1 MNMITTLIII
11 FGVAGAILVI
21 LFVVFIVYRNS
32 MREAKNYERG
42 LKMVPILIHLPPA
55 SDDVDGGGRDKRDLT
70 EEVLSQAQVMYSI
83 IASTS
88 TKGFM
93 SKIYGQRHIS
103 FEIVAR
109 EGLVYYYAVVPTVLT
124 DTIRQAI
131 AAAYPSA
138 RLEEVAE
145 HSVFSK
151 VGKAS
156 GTIGGEFTL
165 RKEFI
170 YPISTYM
177 ESKRDASRALLN
189 AISAA
194 GREDGIGI
202 QLLIRPANEKWTKQ
216 SISAADQI
224 VKNKGEKKGSKGGAA
239 ARDIMQALW
248 KPPETPDKKD
258 ITQDKPISAVD
269 QAKVDAI
276 QEKIRYPGYEVLIRV
291 VVSSNT
297 AARSQVLLKN
307 VVSAFALF
315 DSPSF
320 NGFKFHL
327 SSNIDE
333 LTTAFIFRLFPQSM
347 NRNILNSVEL
357 ATIFHLPDQ
366 NSIPTSQVKRQMS
379 KQVDGP
385 TEVMD
390 TGLLLGYNEFRGVRK
405 PIRLSDKDRR
415 RHIHIIGQTGV
426 GKSVLQENLAYQDM
440 MSGRGFALVDPHG
453 DLAESLLAKV
463 PRERSED
470 IVYFDPGDMTNPI
483 GLNMF
488 EFDDPDQKDFL
499 VQEAI
504 SMLYGLYDPGHT
516 GIVGP
521 RLEHIFRNCAL
532 LLMSDPAGGTFVD
545 IPKLLV
551 DEQFR
556 NSKIKY
562 ITDQQVLDFWT
573 KEFPASQRSNEAGDV
588 ISWVVSKFG
597 PFISN
602 DTMRN
607 IIGQTKSGLSFP
619 DIMNNNKI
627 LLVNLSKG
635 RLGDLNSKLL
645 GIIFVMKFQAA
656 AMARASIPEEER
668 KDFTLYVDEF
678 QNFATDSFETILSEA
693 RKYRLS
699 LVLANQFMT
708 QLKEELREAI
718 LGNVG
723 TTITGRIGTTDA
735 DIMVKRYTPV
745 FDAEDLTK
753 LPNFESVCVAQ
764 INGTPSTPF
773 SMAWV
778 PPMGQP
784 NAQLADALRR
794 LSAAK
799 YGKPRAQ
806 VEREIA
812 ARISV
817 QQPAG
822 RPSASRPVRGGND
835 NKSSFLDEWL
845 AQRRQIKAKQTATKG
860 AVAQPQTSSQPLPR
874 PGQVQSRPP
883 VNTTGTLDRNLPNV
897 SQQAPTGV
905 PSVPPSSYPPRPAAP
920 SSVVQGAPAS
930 PLTSPAAKSLQQQ
943 PLRPM
948 QPARDP
954 LPASRQQGSTLQ
966 TIDQARAAVQQAT
979 PSSRSPIDSQ
989 TGRAPLRK
997 DDGLPE
1003 LQQMGNFNT
1012 HDNSANDP
1020 KEVSIRLR

>member
-1 MNMITTLIII
+1 MNTVTTFIIVFGSAGLILI
-11 FGVAGAILVI
+11 I
-21 LFVVFIVYRNS
+21 LFVAFIVYRNS

-55 SDDVDGGGRDKRDLT
+55 SDDIDGGGRDKRDLT
-70 EEVLSQAQVMYSI
+70 EEVLSQAQVMYNI

-93 SKIYGQRHIS
+93 SRIYGQRHVS

-124 DTIRQAI
+124 DTVRQAI

-138 RLEEVAE
+138 RLEEVSE

-189 AISAA
+189 AVSSA
-194 GREDGIGI
+194 GREDGVGI
-202 QLLIRPANEKWTKQ
+202 QFLIRPAYEKWTKR
-216 SISAADQI
+216 SISAAEQI
-224 VKNKGEKKGSKGGAA
+224 VKNKGEKKSGGGSGLS
-239 ARDIMQALW
+239 ARDVMQALW
-248 KPPETPDKKD
+248 KPPEASDKKEF
-258 ITQDKPISAVD
+258 QAEKPLSAVE
-269 QAKVDAI
+269 QAKVDVI
-276 QEKIRYPGYEVLIRV
+276 QEKIRYPGYEVMIRV

-307 VVSAFALF
+307 IVAAFALF

-320 NGFKFHL
+320 NGFKFNL
-327 SSNIDE
+327 TKNVDE
-333 LTTAFIFRLFPQSM
+333 LATAFIFRFFPQAN
-347 NRNILNSVEL
+347 NRDILNSVEL
-357 ATIFHLPDQ
+357 ATLFHLPDQ

-385 TEVMD
+385 TEVME

-405 PIRLSDKDRR
+405 PIRLADKDRR

-440 MSGRGFALVDPHG
+440 LAGRGFALVDPHG
-453 DLAESLLAKV
+453 DLAEALLAKV
-463 PRERSED
+463 PRDRVED
-470 IVYFDPGDMTNPI
+470 IVYFDPGDMSNPI

-488 EFDDPDQKDFL
+488 EFDHPDQKDFL

-504 SMLYGLYDPGHT
+504 NMLYGLYDPGHT

-532 LLMSDPAGGTFVD
+532 LLMADPAGGTFVD
-545 IPKLLV
+545 VPKLLV

-556 NSKIKY
+556 NAKLKY
-562 ITDQQVLDFWT
+562 VTDRQVLDFWT
-573 KEFPASQRSNEAGDV
+573 KEFPASQRSNEAGDL
-588 ISWVVSKFG
+588 ISWVISKFG

-602 DTMRN
+602 DAMRN
-607 IIGQTKSGLSFP
+607 IIGQTKSGFNFP
-619 DIMNNNKI
+619 EIMNNNKI

-635 RLGDLNSKLL
+635 KMGDLNSKLL

-656 AMARASIPEEER
+656 AMARANIPEHER

-735 DIMVKRYTPV
+735 EIMVKRYTPV
-745 FDAEDLTK
+745 FTAEDLTK

-764 INGTPSTPF
+764 INGTPSAPF
-773 SMAWV
+773 SMAWI
-778 PPMGQP
+778 PPMGEP
-784 NAQLADALRR
+784 NQQLSGALKK

-799 YGKPRAQ
+799 YGRPRDQ
-806 VEREIA
+806 VERDIA

-817 QQPAG
+817 QQPSQPAAGAG
-822 RPSASRPVRGGND
+822 RPGGSAGAGGG
-835 NKSSFLDEWL
+835 SSFLDEWL
-845 AQRRQIKAKQTATKG
+845 AKRKQMNAKK
-860 AVAQPQTSSQPLPR
+860 PQS
-874 PGQVQSRPP
+874 
-883 VNTTGTLDRNLPNV
+883 
-897 SQQAPTGV
+897 A
-905 PSVPPSSYPPRPAAP
+905 AAP
-920 SSVVQGAPAS
+920 SSAQTSRPSSPAAQPARPQTAPAS
-930 PLTSPAAKSLQQQ
+930 SAQ
-943 PLRPM
+943 PLRA
-948 QPARDP
+948 QPAVPSASSLSQAPRP
-954 LPASRQQGSTLQ
+954 QPASAPRTMPNPSASSPLSAAQPTPPPSPAVQDALDRARHTARPNILGGQ
-966 TIDQARAAVQQAT
+966 PAEARAQST
-979 PSSRSPIDSQ
+979 PPPSP
-989 TGRAPLRK
+989 APKPPMPTPEELEREALRRQ
-997 DDGLPE
+997 GTL
-1003 LQQMGNFNT
+1003 NT
-1012 HDNSANDP
+1012 HGDLSGEP
-1020 KEVSIRLR
+1020 QEVSIKLH

>member
-1 MNMITTLIII
+1 MNTVTTFIIVFGSAGLILI
-11 FGVAGAILVI
+11 I
-21 LFVVFIVYRNS
+21 LFVAFIVYRNS

-55 SDDVDGGGRDKRDLT
+55 SDDIDGGGRDKRDLT
-70 EEVLSQAQVMYSI
+70 EEVLSQAQVMYNI

-93 SKIYGQRHIS
+93 SRIYGQRHVS

-124 DTIRQAI
+124 DTVRQAI

-138 RLEEVAE
+138 RLEEVSE

-189 AISAA
+189 AVSSA
-194 GREDGIGI
+194 GREDGVGI
-202 QLLIRPANEKWTKQ
+202 QFLIRPAYEKWTKR
-216 SISAADQI
+216 SISAAEQI
-224 VKNKGEKKGSKGGAA
+224 VKNKGEKKSSGGSGLS
-239 ARDIMQALW
+239 ARDVMQALW
-248 KPPETPDKKD
+248 KPPEASDKKEF
-258 ITQDKPISAVD
+258 QAEKPLSAVE

-276 QEKIRYPGYEVLIRV
+276 QEKIRYPGYEVMIRV

-307 VVSAFALF
+307 IVAAFALF

-327 SSNIDE
+327 TKNVDE
-333 LTTAFIFRLFPQSM
+333 LATAFIFRFFPQANS
-347 NRNILNSVEL
+347 RDILNSVEL
-357 ATIFHLPDQ
+357 ATLFHLPDQ

-385 TEVMD
+385 TEVME

-405 PIRLSDKDRR
+405 PIRLADKDRR

-440 MSGRGFALVDPHG
+440 LAGRGFALVDPHG
-453 DLAESLLAKV
+453 DLAEALLAKV
-463 PRERSED
+463 PRDRVED
-470 IVYFDPGDMTNPI
+470 IVYFDPGDMSNPI

-488 EFDDPDQKDFL
+488 EFDHPDQKDFL

-504 SMLYGLYDPGHT
+504 NMLYGLYDPGHT

-532 LLMSDPAGGTFVD
+532 LLMADPAGGTFVD
-545 IPKLLV
+545 VPKLLV

-556 NSKIKY
+556 NAKLKY
-562 ITDQQVLDFWT
+562 VTDRQVLDFWT
-573 KEFPASQRSNEAGDV
+573 KEFPASQRSNEAGDL
-588 ISWVVSKFG
+588 ISWVISKFG

-602 DTMRN
+602 DAMRN
-607 IIGQTKSGLSFP
+607 IIGQTKSGFNFP
-619 DIMNNNKI
+619 EIMNNNKI

-635 RLGDLNSKLL
+635 KMGDLNSKLL

-656 AMARASIPEEER
+656 AMARANIPEHER

-735 DIMVKRYTPV
+735 EIMVKRYTPV
-745 FDAEDLTK
+745 FTAEDLTK

-764 INGTPSTPF
+764 INGTPSAPF
-773 SMAWV
+773 SMAWI
-778 PPMGQP
+778 PPMGEP
-784 NAQLADALRR
+784 NQQLSGALKK

-799 YGKPRAQ
+799 YGRPRDQ
-806 VEREIA
+806 VERDIA

-817 QQPAG
+817 QQPSQPAAGAG
-822 RPSASRPVRGGND
+822 RPGGAAGAGGG
-835 NKSSFLDEWL
+835 SSFLDEWL
-845 AQRRQIKAKQTATKG
+845 AKRKQMNAKK
-860 AVAQPQTSSQPLPR
+860 PQS
-874 PGQVQSRPP
+874 
-883 VNTTGTLDRNLPNV
+883 
-897 SQQAPTGV
+897 A
-905 PSVPPSSYPPRPAAP
+905 AAP
-920 SSVVQGAPAS
+920 SSAQTSRPGSPAAQPARPQTAPAS
-930 PLTSPAAKSLQQQ
+930 SAQ
-943 PLRPM
+943 PLRA
-948 QPARDP
+948 QPATP
-954 LPASRQQGSTLQ
+954 PASSSSQAPRPQPASAPRTMPNPSASSPSLAAQPTPPPSPAVQDALNRARHAARPNILGGQQAE
-966 TIDQARAAVQQAT
+966 ARAQSAPPVASSPAPEPAM
-979 PSSRSPIDSQ
+979 PSPEELERE
-989 TGRAPLRK
+989 ALRRQ
-997 DDGLPE
+997 GTL
-1003 LQQMGNFNT
+1003 NT
-1012 HDNSANDP
+1012 HGDLSGEP
-1020 KEVSIRLR
+1020 QEVSIKLH

>member
-1 MNMITTLIII
+1 MNTVTTFIIVFGSAGLILI
-11 FGVAGAILVI
+11 I
-21 LFVVFIVYRNS
+21 LFVAFIVYRNS

-55 SDDVDGGGRDKRDLT
+55 SDDIDGGGRDKRDLT
-70 EEVLSQAQVMYSI
+70 EEVLSQAQVMYNI

-93 SKIYGQRHIS
+93 SRIYGQRHVS

-124 DTIRQAI
+124 DTVRQAI

-138 RLEEVAE
+138 RLEEVSE

-189 AISAA
+189 AVSSA
-194 GREDGIGI
+194 GREDGVGI
-202 QLLIRPANEKWTKQ
+202 QFLIRPAYEKWTKR
-216 SISAADQI
+216 SISAAEQI
-224 VKNKGEKKGSKGGAA
+224 VKNKGEKKSSGGSGLS
-239 ARDIMQALW
+239 ARDVMQALW
-248 KPPETPDKKD
+248 KPPEASDKKEF
-258 ITQDKPISAVD
+258 QAEKPLSAVE

-276 QEKIRYPGYEVLIRV
+276 QEKIRYPGYEVMIRV

-307 VVSAFALF
+307 IVAAFALF

-327 SSNIDE
+327 TKNVDE
-333 LTTAFIFRLFPQSM
+333 LATAFIFRFFPQANS
-347 NRNILNSVEL
+347 RDILNSVEL
-357 ATIFHLPDQ
+357 ATLFHLPDQ

-385 TEVMD
+385 TEVME

-405 PIRLSDKDRR
+405 PIRLADKDRR

-440 MSGRGFALVDPHG
+440 LAGRGFALVDPHG
-453 DLAESLLAKV
+453 DLAEALLAKV
-463 PRERSED
+463 PRDRVED
-470 IVYFDPGDMTNPI
+470 IVYFDPGDMSNPI

-488 EFDDPDQKDFL
+488 EFDHPDQKDFL

-504 SMLYGLYDPGHT
+504 NMLYGLYDPGHT

-532 LLMSDPAGGTFVD
+532 LLMADPAGGTFVD
-545 IPKLLV
+545 VPKLLV

-556 NSKIKY
+556 NAKLKY
-562 ITDQQVLDFWT
+562 VTDRQVLDFWT
-573 KEFPASQRSNEAGDV
+573 KEFPASQRSNEAGDL
-588 ISWVVSKFG
+588 ISWVISKFG

-602 DTMRN
+602 DAMRN
-607 IIGQTKSGLSFP
+607 IIGQTKSGFNFP
-619 DIMNNNKI
+619 EIMNNNKI

-635 RLGDLNSKLL
+635 KMGDLNSKLL

-656 AMARASIPEEER
+656 AMARANIPEHER

-735 DIMVKRYTPV
+735 EIMVKRYTPV
-745 FDAEDLTK
+745 FTAEDLTK

-764 INGTPSTPF
+764 INGTPSAPF
-773 SMAWV
+773 SMAWI
-778 PPMGQP
+778 PPMGEP
-784 NAQLADALRR
+784 NQQLSDALKK

-799 YGKPRAQ
+799 YGRPRDQ
-806 VEREIA
+806 VERDIS

-817 QQPAG
+817 QQPSQPAAGAG
-822 RPSASRPVRGGND
+822 RSGGAAGGG
-835 NKSSFLDEWL
+835 SSFLDEWL
-845 AQRRQIKAKQTATKG
+845 AKRKQMNAKK
-860 AVAQPQTSSQPLPR
+860 PQS
-874 PGQVQSRPP
+874 
-883 VNTTGTLDRNLPNV
+883 
-897 SQQAPTGV
+897 A
-905 PSVPPSSYPPRPAAP
+905 AAP
-920 SSVVQGAPAS
+920 SSAPAS
-930 PLTSPAAKSLQQQ
+930 RPGSPAARPTRPQTTPASSAQL
-943 PLRPM
+943 LRA
-948 QPARDP
+948 QPAMP
-954 LPASRQQGSTLQ
+954 PASSSSQVPRPQPASTPRTMPNPSASSPSSAAQPTPPPSPAVQDALDRARHAARPNILGGQQTE
-966 TIDQARAAVQQAT
+966 ARAQSAPPVE
-979 PSSRSPIDSQ
+979 PSPAPEPAMPSPEELE
-989 TGRAPLRK
+989 REALRRQ
-997 DDGLPE
+997 GTL
-1003 LQQMGNFNT
+1003 NT
-1012 HDNSANDP
+1012 HGDLSGEP
-1020 KEVSIRLR
+1020 QEVSIKLH

>member
-1 MNMITTLIII
+1 MNTVTTFIIVFGSAGLILI
-11 FGVAGAILVI
+11 I
-21 LFVVFIVYRNS
+21 LFVAFIVYRNS

-55 SDDVDGGGRDKRDLT
+55 SDDIDGGGRDKRDLT
-70 EEVLSQAQVMYSI
+70 EEVLSQAQVMYNI

-93 SKIYGQRHIS
+93 SRIYGQRHVS

-124 DTIRQAI
+124 DTVRQAI

-138 RLEEVAE
+138 RLEEVSE

-189 AISAA
+189 AVSSA
-194 GREDGIGI
+194 GREDGVGI
-202 QLLIRPANEKWTKQ
+202 QFLIRPAYEKWTKR
-216 SISAADQI
+216 SISAAEQI
-224 VKNKGEKKGSKGGAA
+224 VKNKGEKKSSGGSGLS
-239 ARDIMQALW
+239 ARDVMQALW
-248 KPPETPDKKD
+248 KPPEASDKKEF
-258 ITQDKPISAVD
+258 QAEKPLSAVE

-276 QEKIRYPGYEVLIRV
+276 QEKIRYPGYEVMIRV

-307 VVSAFALF
+307 IVAAFALF

-320 NGFKFHL
+320 NGFKFNL
-327 SSNIDE
+327 TKNVDE
-333 LTTAFIFRLFPQSM
+333 LATAFIFRFFPQAN
-347 NRNILNSVEL
+347 NRDILNSVEL
-357 ATIFHLPDQ
+357 ATLFHLPDQ

-385 TEVMD
+385 TEVME

-405 PIRLSDKDRR
+405 PIRLADKDRR

-440 MSGRGFALVDPHG
+440 LAGRGFALVDPHG
-453 DLAESLLAKV
+453 DLAEALLAKV
-463 PRERSED
+463 PRDRVED
-470 IVYFDPGDMTNPI
+470 IVYFDPGDMSNPI

-488 EFDDPDQKDFL
+488 EFDHPDQKDFL

-504 SMLYGLYDPGHT
+504 NMLYGLYDPGHT

-532 LLMSDPAGGTFVD
+532 LLMADPAGGTFVD
-545 IPKLLV
+545 VPKLLV

-556 NSKIKY
+556 NAKLKY
-562 ITDQQVLDFWT
+562 VTDRQVLDFWT
-573 KEFPASQRSNEAGDV
+573 KEFPASQRSNEAGDL
-588 ISWVVSKFG
+588 ISWVISKFG

-602 DTMRN
+602 DAMRN
-607 IIGQTKSGLSFP
+607 IIGQTKSGFNFP
-619 DIMNNNKI
+619 EIMNNNKI

-635 RLGDLNSKLL
+635 KMGDLNSKLL

-656 AMARASIPEEER
+656 AMARANIPEHER

-735 DIMVKRYTPV
+735 EIMVKRYTPV
-745 FDAEDLTK
+745 FTAEDLTK

-764 INGTPSTPF
+764 INGTPSAPF
-773 SMAWV
+773 SMAWI
-778 PPMGQP
+778 PPMGEP
-784 NAQLADALRR
+784 NQQLSGALKK

-799 YGKPRAQ
+799 YGRPRDQ
-806 VEREIA
+806 VERDIA

-817 QQPAG
+817 QQPSQPAAGAG
-822 RPSASRPVRGGND
+822 RPGGAAGAGGG
-835 NKSSFLDEWL
+835 SSFLDEWL
-845 AQRRQIKAKQTATKG
+845 AKRKQMNAKKPQSA
-860 AVAQPQTSSQPLPR
+860 AEPSSAQAPR
-874 PGQVQSRPP
+874 PG
-883 VNTTGTLDRNLPNV
+883 
-897 SQQAPTGV
+897 
-905 PSVPPSSYPPRPAAP
+905 
-920 SSVVQGAPAS
+920 
-930 PLTSPAAKSLQQQ
+930 SPAAQPARPQTAPTSSAQ
-943 PLRPM
+943 PLRA
-948 QPARDP
+948 QPAVP
-954 LPASRQQGSTLQ
+954 PASSFSQAPRPQPAGAPRTMPNPSTSSPSSAAQPAPPPSPAVQDALDRARHAARPNILGGQQTE
-966 TIDQARAAVQQAT
+966 ARAQPT
-979 PSSRSPIDSQ
+979 PPVAPPPAPEPAMPSPEELE
-989 TGRAPLRK
+989 REALRRQ
-997 DDGLPE
+997 GTL
-1003 LQQMGNFNT
+1003 NT
-1012 HDNSANDP
+1012 HGDLSGEP
-1020 KEVSIRLR
+1020 QEVSIKLH

>member
-1 MNMITTLIII
+1 MNTVTTFIIVFGSAGLILI
-11 FGVAGAILVI
+11 I
-21 LFVVFIVYRNS
+21 LFVAFIVYRNS

-55 SDDVDGGGRDKRDLT
+55 SDDIDGGGRDKRDLT
-70 EEVLSQAQVMYSI
+70 EEVLSQAQVMYNI

-93 SKIYGQRHIS
+93 SRIYGQRHVS

-124 DTIRQAI
+124 DTVRQAI

-138 RLEEVAE
+138 RLEEVSE

-189 AISAA
+189 AVSSA
-194 GREDGIGI
+194 GREDGVGI
-202 QLLIRPANEKWTKQ
+202 QFLIRPAYEKWTKR
-216 SISAADQI
+216 SISAAEQI
-224 VKNKGEKKGSKGGAA
+224 VKNKGEKKSSGGSGLS
-239 ARDIMQALW
+239 ARDVMQALW
-248 KPPETPDKKD
+248 KPPEASDKKEF
-258 ITQDKPISAVD
+258 QAEKPLSAVE

-276 QEKIRYPGYEVLIRV
+276 QEKIRYPGYEVMIRV

-307 VVSAFALF
+307 IVAAFALF

-320 NGFKFHL
+320 NGFKFNL
-327 SSNIDE
+327 TKNVDE
-333 LTTAFIFRLFPQSM
+333 LATAFIFRFFPQAN
-347 NRNILNSVEL
+347 NRDILNSVEL
-357 ATIFHLPDQ
+357 ATLFHLPDQ

-385 TEVMD
+385 TEVME

-405 PIRLSDKDRR
+405 PIRLADKDRR

-440 MSGRGFALVDPHG
+440 LAGRGFALVDPHG
-453 DLAESLLAKV
+453 DLAEALLAKV
-463 PRERSED
+463 PRDRVED
-470 IVYFDPGDMTNPI
+470 IVYFDPGDMSNPI

-488 EFDDPDQKDFL
+488 EFDHPDQKDFL

-504 SMLYGLYDPGHT
+504 NMLYGLYDPGHT

-532 LLMSDPAGGTFVD
+532 LLMADPAGGTFVD
-545 IPKLLV
+545 VPKLLV

-556 NSKIKY
+556 NAKLKY
-562 ITDQQVLDFWT
+562 VTDRQVLDFWT
-573 KEFPASQRSNEAGDV
+573 KEFPASQRSNEAGDL
-588 ISWVVSKFG
+588 ISWVISKFG

-602 DTMRN
+602 DAMRN
-607 IIGQTKSGLSFP
+607 IIGQTKSGFNFP
-619 DIMNNNKI
+619 EIMNNNKI

-635 RLGDLNSKLL
+635 KMGDLNSKLL

-656 AMARASIPEEER
+656 AMARANIPEHER

-735 DIMVKRYTPV
+735 EIMVKRYTPV
-745 FDAEDLTK
+745 FTAEDLTK

-764 INGTPSTPF
+764 INGTPSAPF
-773 SMAWV
+773 SMAWI
-778 PPMGQP
+778 PPMGEP
-784 NAQLADALRR
+784 NQQLSGALKK
-794 LSAAK
+794 LWSAA
-799 YGKPRAQ
+799 
-806 VEREIA
+806 
-812 ARISV
+812 
-817 QQPAG
+817 
-822 RPSASRPVRGGND
+822 RPS
-835 NKSSFLDEWL
+835 
-845 AQRRQIKAKQTATKG
+845 
-860 AVAQPQTSSQPLPR
+860 
-874 PGQVQSRPP
+874 
-883 VNTTGTLDRNLPNV
+883 
-897 SQQAPTGV
+897 
-905 PSVPPSSYPPRPAAP
+905 
-920 SSVVQGAPAS
+920 
-930 PLTSPAAKSLQQQ
+930 
-943 PLRPM
+943 
-948 QPARDP
+948 
-954 LPASRQQGSTLQ
+954 
-966 TIDQARAAVQQAT
+966 
-979 PSSRSPIDSQ
+979 
-989 TGRAPLRK
+989 
-997 DDGLPE
+997 
-1003 LQQMGNFNT
+1003 
-1012 HDNSANDP
+1012 
-1020 KEVSIRLR
+1020 

>member
-1 MNMITTLIII
+1 MNTVTTFIIVFGSAGLILI
-11 FGVAGAILVI
+11 I
-21 LFVVFIVYRNS
+21 LFVAFIVYRNS

-55 SDDVDGGGRDKRDLT
+55 SDDIDGGGRDKRDLT
-70 EEVLSQAQVMYSI
+70 EEVLSQAQVMYNI

-93 SKIYGQRHIS
+93 SRIYGQRHVS

-124 DTIRQAI
+124 DTVRQAI

-138 RLEEVAE
+138 RLEEVSE

-189 AISAA
+189 AVSSA
-194 GREDGIGI
+194 GREDGVGI
-202 QLLIRPANEKWTKQ
+202 QFLIRPAYEKWTKR
-216 SISAADQI
+216 SISAAEQI
-224 VKNKGEKKGSKGGAA
+224 VKNKGEKKSSGGGGLS
-239 ARDIMQALW
+239 ARDVMQALW
-248 KPPETPDKKD
+248 KPPEASDKKEF
-258 ITQDKPISAVD
+258 QAEKPLSAVE

-276 QEKIRYPGYEVLIRV
+276 QEKIRYPGYEVMIRV

-307 VVSAFALF
+307 IVAAFALF

-320 NGFKFHL
+320 NGFKFNL
-327 SSNIDE
+327 TKNVDE
-333 LTTAFIFRLFPQSM
+333 LATAFIFRFFPQANS
-347 NRNILNSVEL
+347 RDILNSVEL
-357 ATIFHLPDQ
+357 ATLFHLPDQ

-385 TEVMD
+385 TEVME

-405 PIRLSDKDRR
+405 PIRLADKDRR

-440 MSGRGFALVDPHG
+440 LAGRGFALVDPHG
-453 DLAESLLAKV
+453 DLAEALLAKV
-463 PRERSED
+463 PRDRVED
-470 IVYFDPGDMTNPI
+470 IVYFDPGDMSNPI

-488 EFDDPDQKDFL
+488 EFDHPDQKDFL

-504 SMLYGLYDPGHT
+504 NMLYGLYDPGHT

-532 LLMSDPAGGTFVD
+532 LLMADPAGGTFVD
-545 IPKLLV
+545 VPKLLV

-556 NSKIKY
+556 NAKLKY
-562 ITDQQVLDFWT
+562 VTDRQVLDFWT
-573 KEFPASQRSNEAGDV
+573 KEFPASQRSNEAGDL
-588 ISWVVSKFG
+588 ISWVISKFG

-602 DTMRN
+602 DAMRN
-607 IIGQTKSGLSFP
+607 IIGQTKSGFNFP
-619 DIMNNNKI
+619 EIMNNNKI

-635 RLGDLNSKLL
+635 KMGDLNSKLL

-656 AMARASIPEEER
+656 AMARANIPEHER

-735 DIMVKRYTPV
+735 EIMVKRYTPV
-745 FDAEDLTK
+745 FTAEDLTK

-764 INGTPSTPF
+764 INGTPSAPF
-773 SMAWV
+773 SMAWI
-778 PPMGQP
+778 PPMGEP
-784 NAQLADALRR
+784 NQQLSGALKK

-799 YGKPRAQ
+799 YGRPRDQ
-806 VEREIA
+806 VERDIA

-817 QQPAG
+817 QQPSQPAAGAG
-822 RPSASRPVRGGND
+822 RPGGSAGAGGG
-835 NKSSFLDEWL
+835 SSFLDEWL
-845 AQRRQIKAKQTATKG
+845 AKRKQMNAKK
-860 AVAQPQTSSQPLPR
+860 PQS
-874 PGQVQSRPP
+874 
-883 VNTTGTLDRNLPNV
+883 
-897 SQQAPTGV
+897 A
-905 PSVPPSSYPPRPAAP
+905 AAP
-920 SSVVQGAPAS
+920 SSAQTSRPGSPAAQPAWPQTAPAS
-930 PLTSPAAKSLQQQ
+930 SAQ
-943 PLRPM
+943 PLRA
-948 QPARDP
+948 QPAVPSASSLSQAPRP
-954 LPASRQQGSTLQ
+954 QPASAPRTMPNPSTSSPSSAAQPAPPPSPAVQDALDRARHAARPNILGGQQTE
-966 TIDQARAAVQQAT
+966 ARAQPT
-979 PSSRSPIDSQ
+979 PPVAPPPAPEPAMPSPEELE
-989 TGRAPLRK
+989 REALRRQ
-997 DDGLPE
+997 GTL
-1003 LQQMGNFNT
+1003 NT
-1012 HDNSANDP
+1012 HGDLSGEP
-1020 KEVSIRLR
+1020 QEVSIKLH

>member
-1 MNMITTLIII
+1 MNTVTTFIIVFGSAGLILI
-11 FGVAGAILVI
+11 I
-21 LFVVFIVYRNS
+21 LFVAFIVYRNS

-55 SDDVDGGGRDKRDLT
+55 SDDIDGGGRDKRDLT
-70 EEVLSQAQVMYSI
+70 EEVLSQAQVMYNI

-93 SKIYGQRHIS
+93 SRIYGQRHVS

-124 DTIRQAI
+124 DTVRQAI

-138 RLEEVAE
+138 RLEEVSE

-189 AISAA
+189 AVSSA
-194 GREDGIGI
+194 GREDGVGI
-202 QLLIRPANEKWTKQ
+202 QFLIRPAYEKWTKR
-216 SISAADQI
+216 SISAAEQI
-224 VKNKGEKKGSKGGAA
+224 VKNKGEKKSSGGSGLS
-239 ARDIMQALW
+239 ARDVMQALW
-248 KPPETPDKKD
+248 KPPEASDKKEF
-258 ITQDKPISAVD
+258 QAEKPLSAVE

-276 QEKIRYPGYEVLIRV
+276 QEKIRYPGYEVMIRV

-307 VVSAFALF
+307 IVAAFALF

-320 NGFKFHL
+320 NGFKFNL
-327 SSNIDE
+327 TKNVDE
-333 LTTAFIFRLFPQSM
+333 LATAFIFRFFPQANS
-347 NRNILNSVEL
+347 RDILNSVEL
-357 ATIFHLPDQ
+357 ATLFHLPDQ

-385 TEVMD
+385 TEVME

-405 PIRLSDKDRR
+405 PIRLADKDRR

-440 MSGRGFALVDPHG
+440 LAGRGFALVDPHG
-453 DLAESLLAKV
+453 DLAEALLAKV
-463 PRERSED
+463 PRDRVED
-470 IVYFDPGDMTNPI
+470 IVYFDPGDMSNPI

-488 EFDDPDQKDFL
+488 EFDHPDQKDFL

-504 SMLYGLYDPGHT
+504 NMLYGLYDPGHT

-532 LLMSDPAGGTFVD
+532 LLMADPAGGTFVD
-545 IPKLLV
+545 VPKLLV

-556 NSKIKY
+556 NAKLKY
-562 ITDQQVLDFWT
+562 VTDRQVLDFWT
-573 KEFPASQRSNEAGDV
+573 KEFPASQRSNEAGDL
-588 ISWVVSKFG
+588 ISWVISKFG

-602 DTMRN
+602 DAMRN
-607 IIGQTKSGLSFP
+607 IIGQTKSGFNFP
-619 DIMNNNKI
+619 EIMNNNKI

-635 RLGDLNSKLL
+635 KMGDLNSKLL

-656 AMARASIPEEER
+656 AMARANIPEHER

-735 DIMVKRYTPV
+735 EIMVKRYTPV
-745 FDAEDLTK
+745 FTAEDLTK

-764 INGTPSTPF
+764 INGTPSAPF
-773 SMAWV
+773 SMAWI
-778 PPMGQP
+778 PPMGEP
-784 NAQLADALRR
+784 NQQLSGALKK

-799 YGKPRAQ
+799 YGRPRDQ
-806 VEREIA
+806 VERDIA

-817 QQPAG
+817 QQPSQPAAGAG
-822 RPSASRPVRGGND
+822 RPGGSAGAGGG
-835 NKSSFLDEWL
+835 SSFLDEWL
-845 AQRRQIKAKQTATKG
+845 AKRKQMNAKK
-860 AVAQPQTSSQPLPR
+860 PQS
-874 PGQVQSRPP
+874 
-883 VNTTGTLDRNLPNV
+883 
-897 SQQAPTGV
+897 A
-905 PSVPPSSYPPRPAAP
+905 AAP
-920 SSVVQGAPAS
+920 SSAQTSRPSSPAAQPARPQTAPAS
-930 PLTSPAAKSLQQQ
+930 SAQ
-943 PLRPM
+943 PLRA
-948 QPARDP
+948 QPAVPSASSLSQAPRP
-954 LPASRQQGSTLQ
+954 QPASAPRTMPNPSASSPSSAAQPAPPPSPAVQDALDRARHAARPNILGGQ
-966 TIDQARAAVQQAT
+966 PAEARAQPT
-979 PSSRSPIDSQ
+979 PPVAPSP
-989 TGRAPLRK
+989 APEPVMPSPEELEREALRRQ
-997 DDGLPE
+997 GTL
-1003 LQQMGNFNT
+1003 NT
-1012 HDNSANDP
+1012 HGDLSGEP
-1020 KEVSIRLR
+1020 QEVSIKLH

>member
-1 MNMITTLIII
+1 MNTVTTFIIVFGSAGLILI
-11 FGVAGAILVI
+11 I
-21 LFVVFIVYRNS
+21 LFVAFIVYRNS

-55 SDDVDGGGRDKRDLT
+55 SDDIDGGGRDKRDLT
-70 EEVLSQAQVMYSI
+70 EEVLSQAQVMYNI

-93 SKIYGQRHIS
+93 SRIYGQRHVS

-124 DTIRQAI
+124 DTVRQAI

-138 RLEEVAE
+138 RLEEVSE

-189 AISAA
+189 AVSSA
-194 GREDGIGI
+194 GREDGVGI
-202 QLLIRPANEKWTKQ
+202 QFLIRPAYEKWTKR
-216 SISAADQI
+216 SISAAEQI
-224 VKNKGEKKGSKGGAA
+224 VKNKGEKKSSGGSGLS
-239 ARDIMQALW
+239 ARDVMQALW
-248 KPPETPDKKD
+248 KPPEASDKKEF
-258 ITQDKPISAVD
+258 QAEKPLSAVE

-276 QEKIRYPGYEVLIRV
+276 QEKIRYPGYEVMIRV

-307 VVSAFALF
+307 IVAAFALF

-320 NGFKFHL
+320 NGFKFNL
-327 SSNIDE
+327 TKNVDE
-333 LTTAFIFRLFPQSM
+333 LATAFIFRFFPQANS
-347 NRNILNSVEL
+347 RDILNSVEL
-357 ATIFHLPDQ
+357 ATLFHLPDQ

-385 TEVMD
+385 TEVME
-390 TGLLLGYNEFRGVRK
+390 TGLLLGYQEFRGVRK
-405 PIRLSDKDRR
+405 PIRLADKDRR

-440 MSGRGFALVDPHG
+440 LAGRGFALVDPHG
-453 DLAESLLAKV
+453 DLAEALLAKV
-463 PRERSED
+463 PRDRVED
-470 IVYFDPGDMTNPI
+470 IVYFDPGDMSNPI

-488 EFDDPDQKDFL
+488 EFDHPDQKDFL

-504 SMLYGLYDPGHT
+504 NMLYGLYDPGHT

-532 LLMSDPAGGTFVD
+532 LLMADPAGGTFVD
-545 IPKLLV
+545 VPKLLV

-556 NSKIKY
+556 NAKLKY
-562 ITDQQVLDFWT
+562 VTDRQVLDFWT
-573 KEFPASQRSNEAGDV
+573 KEFPASQRSNEAGDL
-588 ISWVVSKFG
+588 ISWVISKFG

-602 DTMRN
+602 DAMRN
-607 IIGQTKSGLSFP
+607 IIGQTKSGFNFP
-619 DIMNNNKI
+619 EIMNNNKI

-635 RLGDLNSKLL
+635 KMGDLNSKLL

-656 AMARASIPEEER
+656 AMARANIPEHER

-735 DIMVKRYTPV
+735 EIMVKRYTPV
-745 FDAEDLTK
+745 FTAEDLTK

-764 INGTPSTPF
+764 INGTPSAPF
-773 SMAWV
+773 SMAWI
-778 PPMGQP
+778 PPMGEP
-784 NAQLADALRR
+784 NQQLSDALKK

-799 YGKPRAQ
+799 YGRPRDQ
-806 VEREIA
+806 VERDIA

-817 QQPAG
+817 QQPSQPAAGAG
-822 RPSASRPVRGGND
+822 RPGGAAGAGGG
-835 NKSSFLDEWL
+835 SSFLDEWL
-845 AQRRQIKAKQTATKG
+845 AKRKQMNAKK
-860 AVAQPQTSSQPLPR
+860 PQS
-874 PGQVQSRPP
+874 
-883 VNTTGTLDRNLPNV
+883 
-897 SQQAPTGV
+897 A
-905 PSVPPSSYPPRPAAP
+905 AAP
-920 SSVVQGAPAS
+920 SSAQTSRPGSPAAQPARPQTAPAS
-930 PLTSPAAKSLQQQ
+930 SAQ
-943 PLRPM
+943 PLRA
-948 QPARDP
+948 QPAVP
-954 LPASRQQGSTLQ
+954 PASSSSQAPRPQPASTPR
-966 TIDQARAAVQQAT
+966 TMPNPSASS
-979 PSSRSPIDSQ
+979 PSSAQPAPPPSPVVQDALDRARHAARPNILGGQQ
-989 TGRAPLRK
+989 TETRAQPTPPVAPPPAPEPAMPSPEELEREALRRQ
-997 DDGLPE
+997 GTL
-1003 LQQMGNFNT
+1003 NT
-1012 HDNSANDP
+1012 HGDLSGEP
-1020 KEVSIRLR
+1020 QEVSIKLH

>member
-1 MNMITTLIII
+1 MNTVTTFIIVFGSAGLILI
-11 FGVAGAILVI
+11 I
-21 LFVVFIVYRNS
+21 LFVAFIVYRNS

-55 SDDVDGGGRDKRDLT
+55 SDDIDGGGRDKRDLT
-70 EEVLSQAQVMYSI
+70 EEVLSQAQVMYNI

-93 SKIYGQRHIS
+93 SRIYGQRHVS

-124 DTIRQAI
+124 DTVRQAI

-138 RLEEVAE
+138 RLEEVSE

-189 AISAA
+189 AVSSA
-194 GREDGIGI
+194 GREDGVGI
-202 QLLIRPANEKWTKQ
+202 QFLIRPAYEKWTKR
-216 SISAADQI
+216 SISAAEQI
-224 VKNKGEKKGSKGGAA
+224 VKNKGEKKSSGGSSLS
-239 ARDIMQALW
+239 ARDVMQALW
-248 KPPETPDKKD
+248 KPPEASDKKEF
-258 ITQDKPISAVD
+258 QAEKPLSAVE

-276 QEKIRYPGYEVLIRV
+276 QEKIRYPGYEVMIRV

-307 VVSAFALF
+307 IVAAFALF

-320 NGFKFHL
+320 NGFKFNL
-327 SSNIDE
+327 TKNVDE
-333 LTTAFIFRLFPQSM
+333 LATAFIFRFFPQANS
-347 NRNILNSVEL
+347 RDILNSVEL
-357 ATIFHLPDQ
+357 ATLFHLPDQ

-385 TEVMD
+385 TEVME

-405 PIRLSDKDRR
+405 PIRLADKDRR

-440 MSGRGFALVDPHG
+440 LAGRGFALVDPHG
-453 DLAESLLAKV
+453 DLAEALLAKV
-463 PRERSED
+463 PRDRVED
-470 IVYFDPGDMTNPI
+470 IVYFDPGDMSNPI

-488 EFDDPDQKDFL
+488 EFDHPDQKDFL

-504 SMLYGLYDPGHT
+504 NMLYGLYDPGHT

-532 LLMSDPAGGTFVD
+532 LLMADPAGGTFVD
-545 IPKLLV
+545 VPKLLV

-556 NSKIKY
+556 NAKLKY
-562 ITDQQVLDFWT
+562 VTDRQVLDFWT
-573 KEFPASQRSNEAGDV
+573 KEFPASQRSNEAGDL
-588 ISWVVSKFG
+588 ISWVISKFG

-602 DTMRN
+602 DAMRN
-607 IIGQTKSGLSFP
+607 IIGQTKSSFNFP
-619 DIMNNNKI
+619 EIMNNNKI

-635 RLGDLNSKLL
+635 KMGDLNSKLL

-656 AMARASIPEEER
+656 AMARANIPEHER

-735 DIMVKRYTPV
+735 EIMVKRYTPV
-745 FDAEDLTK
+745 FTAEDLTK

-764 INGTPSTPF
+764 INGTPSAPF
-773 SMAWV
+773 SMAWI
-778 PPMGQP
+778 PPMGEP
-784 NAQLADALRR
+784 NQQLSGALKK

-799 YGKPRAQ
+799 YGRPRDQ
-806 VEREIA
+806 VERDIA

-817 QQPAG
+817 QQPSQPAAGAG
-822 RPSASRPVRGGND
+822 RPGGTAGAGGG
-835 NKSSFLDEWL
+835 SSFLDEWL
-845 AQRRQIKAKQTATKG
+845 AKRKQMNAKK
-860 AVAQPQTSSQPLPR
+860 PQS
-874 PGQVQSRPP
+874 
-883 VNTTGTLDRNLPNV
+883 
-897 SQQAPTGV
+897 A
-905 PSVPPSSYPPRPAAP
+905 AAP
-920 SSVVQGAPAS
+920 SSAQTSRPSSPAAQPARPQTAPAS
-930 PLTSPAAKSLQQQ
+930 SAQ
-943 PLRPM
+943 PLRA
-948 QPARDP
+948 QPAVPSASSLSQAPRP
-954 LPASRQQGSTLQ
+954 QPASAPRTMPNPSMSS
-966 TIDQARAAVQQAT
+966 
-979 PSSRSPIDSQ
+979 PSSAAQPTPPVAPSSAPEPAMPSPEELE
-989 TGRAPLRK
+989 REALRRQ
-997 DDGLPE
+997 GTL
-1003 LQQMGNFNT
+1003 NT
-1012 HDNSANDP
+1012 HGDLSGEP
-1020 KEVSIRLR
+1020 QEVSIKLH

>member
-1 MNMITTLIII
+1 MNTVTTFIIVFGSAGLILI
-11 FGVAGAILVI
+11 I
-21 LFVVFIVYRNS
+21 LFVAFIVYRNS

-55 SDDVDGGGRDKRDLT
+55 SDDIDGGGRDKRDLT
-70 EEVLSQAQVMYSI
+70 EEVLSQAQVMYNI

-93 SKIYGQRHIS
+93 SRIYGQRHVS

-124 DTIRQAI
+124 DTVRQAI

-138 RLEEVAE
+138 RLEEVSE

-189 AISAA
+189 AVSSA
-194 GREDGIGI
+194 GREDGVGI
-202 QLLIRPANEKWTKQ
+202 QFLIRPAYEKWTKR
-216 SISAADQI
+216 SISAAEQI
-224 VKNKGEKKGSKGGAA
+224 VKNKGEKKSSGGSGLS
-239 ARDIMQALW
+239 ARDVMQALW
-248 KPPETPDKKD
+248 KPPEASDKKEF
-258 ITQDKPISAVD
+258 QAEKPLSAVE

-276 QEKIRYPGYEVLIRV
+276 QEKIRYPGYEVMIRV

-307 VVSAFALF
+307 IVAAFALF

-327 SSNIDE
+327 TKNVDE
-333 LTTAFIFRLFPQSM
+333 LATAFIFRFFPQANS
-347 NRNILNSVEL
+347 RDILNSVEL
-357 ATIFHLPDQ
+357 ATLFHLPDQ

-385 TEVMD
+385 TEVME

-405 PIRLSDKDRR
+405 PIRLADKDRR

-440 MSGRGFALVDPHG
+440 LAGRGFALVDPHG
-453 DLAESLLAKV
+453 DLAEALLAKV
-463 PRERSED
+463 PRDRVED
-470 IVYFDPGDMTNPI
+470 IVYFDPGDMSNPI

-488 EFDDPDQKDFL
+488 EFDHPDQKDFL

-504 SMLYGLYDPGHT
+504 NMLYGLYDPGHT

-532 LLMSDPAGGTFVD
+532 LLMADPAGGTFVD
-545 IPKLLV
+545 VPKLLV

-556 NSKIKY
+556 NAKLKY
-562 ITDQQVLDFWT
+562 VTDRQVLDFWT
-573 KEFPASQRSNEAGDV
+573 KEFPASQRSNEAGDL
-588 ISWVVSKFG
+588 ISWVISKFG

-602 DTMRN
+602 DAMRN
-607 IIGQTKSGLSFP
+607 IIGQTKSGFNFP
-619 DIMNNNKI
+619 EIMNNNKI

-635 RLGDLNSKLL
+635 KMGDLNSKLL

-656 AMARASIPEEER
+656 AMARANIPEHER

-735 DIMVKRYTPV
+735 EIMVKRYTPV
-745 FDAEDLTK
+745 FTAEDLTK

-764 INGTPSTPF
+764 INGTPSAPF
-773 SMAWV
+773 SMAWI
-778 PPMGQP
+778 PPMGEP
-784 NAQLADALRR
+784 NQQLSGALKK

-799 YGKPRAQ
+799 YGRPRDQ
-806 VEREIA
+806 VERDIA

-817 QQPAG
+817 QQPSQPAAGAG
-822 RPSASRPVRGGND
+822 RSGGAAGGG
-835 NKSSFLDEWL
+835 SSFLDEWL
-845 AQRRQIKAKQTATKG
+845 AKRKQMNAKK
-860 AVAQPQTSSQPLPR
+860 PQS
-874 PGQVQSRPP
+874 
-883 VNTTGTLDRNLPNV
+883 
-897 SQQAPTGV
+897 A
-905 PSVPPSSYPPRPAAP
+905 AAP
-920 SSVVQGAPAS
+920 SSAQASRPSSPATQPPRPQTTPAS
-930 PLTSPAAKSLQQQ
+930 SAQ
-943 PLRPM
+943 PLRA
-948 QPARDP
+948 QPATP
-954 LPASRQQGSTLQ
+954 PASSSSQVPRPQPASAPRTMPNPSASSSSSAAQPTPPPSPAVQDALDRARHAARPNILGGQ
-966 TIDQARAAVQQAT
+966 PAEARAQSTPPVA
-979 PSSRSPIDSQ
+979 PSSAPEPAMPSPEELE
-989 TGRAPLRK
+989 REALRRQ
-997 DDGLPE
+997 GTL
-1003 LQQMGNFNT
+1003 NT
-1012 HDNSANDP
+1012 HGDLSGEP
-1020 KEVSIRLR
+1020 QEVSIKLH

>member
-1 MNMITTLIII
+1 MNTVTTFIIVFGSAGLILI
-11 FGVAGAILVI
+11 I
-21 LFVVFIVYRNS
+21 LFVAFIVYRNS

-55 SDDVDGGGRDKRDLT
+55 SDDIDGGGRDKRDLT
-70 EEVLSQAQVMYSI
+70 EEVLSQAQVMYNI

-93 SKIYGQRHIS
+93 SRIYGQRHVS

-124 DTIRQAI
+124 DTVRQAI

-138 RLEEVAE
+138 RLEEVSE

-189 AISAA
+189 AVSSA
-194 GREDGIGI
+194 GREDGVGI
-202 QLLIRPANEKWTKQ
+202 QFLIRPAYEKWTKR
-216 SISAADQI
+216 SISAAEQI
-224 VKNKGEKKGSKGGAA
+224 VKNKGEKKSSGGSGLS
-239 ARDIMQALW
+239 ARDVMQALW
-248 KPPETPDKKD
+248 KPPEASDKKEF
-258 ITQDKPISAVD
+258 QAEKPLSAVE

-276 QEKIRYPGYEVLIRV
+276 QEKIRYPGYEVMIRV

-307 VVSAFALF
+307 IVAAFALF

-327 SSNIDE
+327 TKNVDE
-333 LTTAFIFRLFPQSM
+333 LATAFIFRFFPQANS
-347 NRNILNSVEL
+347 RDILNSVEL
-357 ATIFHLPDQ
+357 ATLFHLPDQ

-385 TEVMD
+385 TEVME

-405 PIRLSDKDRR
+405 PIRLADKDRR

-440 MSGRGFALVDPHG
+440 LAGRGFALVDPHG
-453 DLAESLLAKV
+453 DLAEALLAKV
-463 PRERSED
+463 PRDRVED
-470 IVYFDPGDMTNPI
+470 IVYFDPGDMSNPI

-488 EFDDPDQKDFL
+488 EFDHPDQKDFL

-504 SMLYGLYDPGHT
+504 NMLYGLYDPGHT

-532 LLMSDPAGGTFVD
+532 LLMADPAGGTFVD
-545 IPKLLV
+545 VPKLLV

-556 NSKIKY
+556 NAKLKY
-562 ITDQQVLDFWT
+562 VTDRQVLDFWT
-573 KEFPASQRSNEAGDV
+573 KEFPASQRSNEAGDL
-588 ISWVVSKFG
+588 ISWVISKFG

-602 DTMRN
+602 DAMRN
-607 IIGQTKSGLSFP
+607 IIGQTKSGFNFP
-619 DIMNNNKI
+619 EIMNNNKI

-635 RLGDLNSKLL
+635 KMGDLNSKLL

-656 AMARASIPEEER
+656 AMARANIPEHER

-735 DIMVKRYTPV
+735 EIMVKRYTPV
-745 FDAEDLTK
+745 FTAEDLTK

-764 INGTPSTPF
+764 INGTPSAPF
-773 SMAWV
+773 SMAWI
-778 PPMGQP
+778 PPMGEP
-784 NAQLADALRR
+784 NQQLSDALKK

-799 YGKPRAQ
+799 YGRPRDQ
-806 VEREIA
+806 VERDIS

-817 QQPAG
+817 QQPSQPAAGAG
-822 RPSASRPVRGGND
+822 RSGGAAGGG
-835 NKSSFLDEWL
+835 SSFLDEWL
-845 AQRRQIKAKQTATKG
+845 AKRKQMNAKK
-860 AVAQPQTSSQPLPR
+860 PQS
-874 PGQVQSRPP
+874 
-883 VNTTGTLDRNLPNV
+883 
-897 SQQAPTGV
+897 A
-905 PSVPPSSYPPRPAAP
+905 AAP
-920 SSVVQGAPAS
+920 SSAPAS
-930 PLTSPAAKSLQQQ
+930 RPGSPAARPPRPQITPASSAQ
-943 PLRPM
+943 PLRA
-948 QPARDP
+948 QPAMP
-954 LPASRQQGSTLQ
+954 PASSSSQAPRPQPAGTPRTMPNPSASSPSSAARPAPPPSPAVQDALDRARHAARPNILGGQQTE
-966 TIDQARAAVQQAT
+966 ARAQPT
-979 PSSRSPIDSQ
+979 PPVAPPPVPEPAMPSPEELE
-989 TGRAPLRK
+989 REALRRQ
-997 DDGLPE
+997 GTL
-1003 LQQMGNFNT
+1003 NT
-1012 HDNSANDP
+1012 HGDLSGEP
-1020 KEVSIRLR
+1020 QEVSIKLH

>member
-1 MNMITTLIII
+1 MNTVTTFIIVFGSAGLILI
-11 FGVAGAILVI
+11 I
-21 LFVVFIVYRNS
+21 LFVAFIVYRNS

-55 SDDVDGGGRDKRDLT
+55 SDDIDGGGLDKRDLT
-70 EEVLSQAQVMYSI
+70 EEVLSRAQVMYNI

-93 SKIYGQRHIS
+93 SRIYGQRHVS

-124 DTIRQAI
+124 DTVRQAI

-138 RLEEVAE
+138 RLEEVSE

-189 AISAA
+189 AVSSA
-194 GREDGIGI
+194 GREDGVGI
-202 QLLIRPANEKWTKQ
+202 QFLIRPAYEKWTKR
-216 SISAADQI
+216 SISAAEQI
-224 VKNKGEKKGSKGGAA
+224 VKNKGEKKSSGGSSLS
-239 ARDIMQALW
+239 ARDVMQALW
-248 KPPETPDKKD
+248 KPPEASDKKEF
-258 ITQDKPISAVD
+258 QAEKPLSAVE

-276 QEKIRYPGYEVLIRV
+276 QEKIRYPGYEVMIRV

-307 VVSAFALF
+307 IVAAFALF

-320 NGFKFHL
+320 NGFKFNL
-327 SSNIDE
+327 TKNVDE
-333 LTTAFIFRLFPQSM
+333 LATAFIFRFFPQANS
-347 NRNILNSVEL
+347 RDILNSVEL
-357 ATIFHLPDQ
+357 ATLFHLPDQ

-385 TEVMD
+385 TEVME

-405 PIRLSDKDRR
+405 PIRLADKDRR

-440 MSGRGFALVDPHG
+440 LAGRGFALVDPHG
-453 DLAESLLAKV
+453 DLAEALLAKV
-463 PRERSED
+463 PRDRVED
-470 IVYFDPGDMTNPI
+470 IVYFDPGDMSNPI

-488 EFDDPDQKDFL
+488 EFDHPDQKDFL

-504 SMLYGLYDPGHT
+504 NMLYGLYDPGHT

-532 LLMSDPAGGTFVD
+532 LLMADPAGGTFVD
-545 IPKLLV
+545 VPKLLV

-556 NSKIKY
+556 NAKLKY
-562 ITDQQVLDFWT
+562 VTDRQVLDFWT
-573 KEFPASQRSNEAGDV
+573 KEFPASQRSNEAGDL
-588 ISWVVSKFG
+588 ISWVISKFG

-602 DTMRN
+602 DAMRN
-607 IIGQTKSGLSFP
+607 IIGQTKSGFNFP
-619 DIMNNNKI
+619 EIMNNNKI

-635 RLGDLNSKLL
+635 KMGDLNSKLL

-656 AMARASIPEEER
+656 AMARANIPEHER

-735 DIMVKRYTPV
+735 EIMVKRYTPV
-745 FDAEDLTK
+745 FTAEDLTK

-764 INGTPSTPF
+764 INGTPSAPF
-773 SMAWV
+773 SMAWI
-778 PPMGQP
+778 PPMGEP
-784 NAQLADALRR
+784 NQQLSGALKK

-799 YGKPRAQ
+799 YGRPRDQ
-806 VEREIA
+806 VERDIA

-817 QQPAG
+817 QQPSQPAAGAG
-822 RPSASRPVRGGND
+822 RPGGSAGAGGG
-835 NKSSFLDEWL
+835 SSFLDEWL
-845 AQRRQIKAKQTATKG
+845 AKRKQMNAKK
-860 AVAQPQTSSQPLPR
+860 PQS
-874 PGQVQSRPP
+874 
-883 VNTTGTLDRNLPNV
+883 
-897 SQQAPTGV
+897 A
-905 PSVPPSSYPPRPAAP
+905 AAP
-920 SSVVQGAPAS
+920 SSAQASRPGSPTTQPTRPQTTPAS
-930 PLTSPAAKSLQQQ
+930 SAQ
-943 PLRPM
+943 PLRA
-948 QPARDP
+948 QPAMS
-954 LPASRQQGSTLQ
+954 PASSSQAPRPQPAGTPRTMPNPSTSSPSSAQ
-966 TIDQARAAVQQAT
+966 PTQPTQPTPPPSPAVQDALDRARHAARPNILGGQQTETRAQPT
-979 PSSRSPIDSQ
+979 PPVAPSP
-989 TGRAPLRK
+989 APEPAMPSPEELEREALRRQ
-997 DDGLPE
+997 GTL
-1003 LQQMGNFNT
+1003 NT
-1012 HDNSANDP
+1012 HGDLSGEP
-1020 KEVSIRLR
+1020 QEVSIKLH

>member
-1 MNMITTLIII
+1 MNTVTTFIIVFGSAGLILI
-11 FGVAGAILVI
+11 I
-21 LFVVFIVYRNS
+21 LFVAFIVYRNS

-55 SDDVDGGGRDKRDLT
+55 SDDIDGGGRDKRDLT
-70 EEVLSQAQVMYSI
+70 EEVLSQAQVMYNI

-93 SKIYGQRHIS
+93 SRIYGQRHVS

-124 DTIRQAI
+124 DTVRQAI

-138 RLEEVAE
+138 RLEEVSE

-189 AISAA
+189 AVSSA
-194 GREDGIGI
+194 GREDGVGI
-202 QLLIRPANEKWTKQ
+202 QFLIRPAYEKWTKR
-216 SISAADQI
+216 SISAAEQI
-224 VKNKGEKKGSKGGAA
+224 VKNKGEKKSSGGSGLS
-239 ARDIMQALW
+239 ARDVMQALW
-248 KPPETPDKKD
+248 KPPEASDKKEF
-258 ITQDKPISAVD
+258 QAEKPLSAVE

-276 QEKIRYPGYEVLIRV
+276 QEKIRYPGYEVMIRV

-307 VVSAFALF
+307 IVAAFALF

-327 SSNIDE
+327 TKNVDE
-333 LTTAFIFRLFPQSM
+333 LATAFIFRFFPQANS
-347 NRNILNSVEL
+347 RDILNSVEL
-357 ATIFHLPDQ
+357 ATLFHLPDQ

-385 TEVMD
+385 TEVME

-405 PIRLSDKDRR
+405 PIRLADKDRR

-440 MSGRGFALVDPHG
+440 LAGRGFALVDPHG
-453 DLAESLLAKV
+453 DLAEALLAKV
-463 PRERSED
+463 PRDRVED
-470 IVYFDPGDMTNPI
+470 IVYFDPGDMSNPI

-488 EFDDPDQKDFL
+488 EFDHPDQKDFL

-504 SMLYGLYDPGHT
+504 NMLYGLYDPGHT

-532 LLMSDPAGGTFVD
+532 LLMADPAGGTFVD
-545 IPKLLV
+545 VPKLLV

-556 NSKIKY
+556 NAKLKY
-562 ITDQQVLDFWT
+562 VTDRQVLDFWT
-573 KEFPASQRSNEAGDV
+573 KEFPASQRSNEAGDL
-588 ISWVVSKFG
+588 ISWVISKFG

-602 DTMRN
+602 DAMRN
-607 IIGQTKSGLSFP
+607 IIGQTKSGFNFP
-619 DIMNNNKI
+619 EIMNNNKI

-635 RLGDLNSKLL
+635 KMGDLNSKLL

-656 AMARASIPEEER
+656 AMARANIPEHER

-735 DIMVKRYTPV
+735 EIMVKRYTPV
-745 FDAEDLTK
+745 FTAEDLTK

-764 INGTPSTPF
+764 INGTPSAPF
-773 SMAWV
+773 SMAWI
-778 PPMGQP
+778 PPMGEP
-784 NAQLADALRR
+784 NQQLSDALKK

-799 YGKPRAQ
+799 YGRPRDQ
-806 VEREIA
+806 VERDIS

-817 QQPAG
+817 QQPSQPAAGAG
-822 RPSASRPVRGGND
+822 RPGGAAGGG
-835 NKSSFLDEWL
+835 SSFLDEWL
-845 AQRRQIKAKQTATKG
+845 AKRKQMNAKKPQSA
-860 AVAQPQTSSQPLPR
+860 AEPSSAQAPR
-874 PGQVQSRPP
+874 PGSPAAQPARPQTAP
-883 VNTTGTLDRNLPNV
+883 TSSAQPLRAQPAVPPA
-897 SQQAPTGV
+897 SSFSQAPRPQPAGAPRTMSN
-905 PSVPPSSYPPRPAAP
+905 PSMPSPSSAA
-920 SSVVQGAPAS
+920 QPAS
-930 PLTSPAAKSLQQQ
+930 PPSPAVQDALDRARHAA
-943 PLRPM
+943 RPNI
-948 QPARDP
+948 
-954 LPASRQQGSTLQ
+954 LGG
-966 TIDQARAAVQQAT
+966 QQAEARTQPTPPVT
-979 PSSRSPIDSQ
+979 PSP
-989 TGRAPLRK
+989 APEPPMPTPEELEREALRRQ
-997 DDGLPE
+997 GTL
-1003 LQQMGNFNT
+1003 NT
-1012 HDNSANDP
+1012 HGDLSGEP
-1020 KEVSIRLR
+1020 QEVSIKLH